1 MSSSGSKAPAAAVP
15 DEVQETVY
23 SMERMAKNNANLYKI
38 RQFTAILAGCIV
50 GLMGWTGL
58 AGFLA
63 YLEICVVVSLYLAYR
78 LNFKTTQYFTSRSD
92 LLGPSAV
99 TSGMLSFILFWTLV
113 YDSIWI
119 F

>member
-1 MSSSGSKAPAAAVP
+1 MVFASLRFVSDPSLVPARPPPSSS
-15 DEVQETVY
+15 
-23 SMERMAKNNANLYKI
+23 

-78 LNFKTTQYFTSRSD
+78 LNVCLAIAGLNDPRFRMRFPAAPNLTLKH
-92 LLGPSAV
+92 
-99 TSGMLSFILFWTLV
+99 FWAFFFR
-113 YDSIWI
+113 DSLPQREGCR
-119 F
+119 